1 MKRHGKGERKINMDP
16 YIGEIQ
22 MVGFN
27 FGTLAKLYVGNHVTA
42 LLQLDLSTLLSG
54 ITSSQVA
61 SAALTVFMNRVNSD
75 GLVNWSGSG
84 REAKRKS
91 SNRWGSRR

>member
-1 MKRHGKGERKINMDP
+1 
-16 YIGEIQ
+16 

-27 FGTLAKLYVGNHVTA
+27 FGTLAKLYVGNRVTA

-61 SAALTVFMNRVNSD
+61 RGPHRLYEPRQQRRL
-75 GLVNWSGSG
+75 GELVWQ
-84 REAKRKS
+84 RP
-91 SNRWGSRR
+91 